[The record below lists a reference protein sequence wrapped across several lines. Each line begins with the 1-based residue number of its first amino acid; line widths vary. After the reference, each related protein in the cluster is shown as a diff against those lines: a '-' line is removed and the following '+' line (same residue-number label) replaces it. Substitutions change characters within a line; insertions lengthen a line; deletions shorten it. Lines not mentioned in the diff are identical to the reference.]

1 MCSWALV
8 CDWKLPVSPV
18 LYLQICVYKLG
29 MNGNTSGIA
38 SNNEDAEVVSNN
50 TPVFDNAE
58 LFALMK
64 HLNENPGDKALKS
77 QLIKSLTHLHGF
89 IGTFEDRGNLVF
101 IIEQLKSVPSKNH
114 TRIKLFIK
122 TYGEYIM
129 KLTPVPSWTLP
140 GHTKGGYRKTRR
152 FVRRTGKSRKQK
164 RKTQNKF

>member
-1 MCSWALV
+1 
-8 CDWKLPVSPV
+8 
-18 LYLQICVYKLG
+18 